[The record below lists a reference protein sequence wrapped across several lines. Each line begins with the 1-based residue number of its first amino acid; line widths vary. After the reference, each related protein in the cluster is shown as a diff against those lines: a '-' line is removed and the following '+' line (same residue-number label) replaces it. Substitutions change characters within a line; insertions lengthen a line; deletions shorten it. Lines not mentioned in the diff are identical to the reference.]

1 MDGAGAPVV
10 AGVDGSPEALAA
22 ARLGALEA
30 RDRGVPLDLVLALP
44 WRELPPAEDAG
55 GVDLA
60 GVVRSMGSLLLES
73 TAHAAREAAPGLTV
87 RTRLVEGRA
96 TDVLLA
102 ESGGA
107 GLLCL
112 GSRSGGLVG
121 DLLLGAVAA
130 GVARSARCPVLVV
143 RADAR
148 ASVRGRSGVVVGV
161 DGEPGD
167 ESVLEAAFAAAA
179 RRSTEVVAVHCWQ
192 HTVPGPAHLLFDP
205 FVDEDSARTREEAVL
220 DDALAAPMERRP
232 EVPVR
237 RVVERG
243 RAAPALVAAGLAAE
257 LLVVGHRPRA
267 GHGLGSVATAV
278 LHTASC
284 PVLVVPIPSSDRAGS
299 ALRSA
304 LRSEEARS

>member
-1 MDGAGAPVV
+1 MEGADAPVV
-10 AGVDGSPEALAA
+10 VGVDGSPEALSA

-30 RDRGVPLDLVLALP
+30 KDRGVPLDLVLALP

-55 GVDLA
+55 DVDLA
-60 GVVRSMGSLLLES
+60 GVVRSMAGLLLTS
-73 TAHAAREAAPGLTV
+73 TARAVSEGAPGLTV

-102 ESGGA
+102 ESGSA
-107 GLLCL
+107 ALLCL
-112 GSRSGGLVG
+112 GSRSGGLLG

-143 RADAR
+143 RAGAR
-148 ASVRGRSGVVVGV
+148 ASVRGRRGVVVGV

-167 ESVLEAAFAAAA
+167 ESVLDAAFDAAA
-179 RRSTEVVAVHCWQ
+179 RRDTDVVAVHCWQ
-192 HTVPGPAHLLFDP
+192 HTVPGPAHLLLDP
-205 FVDEDSARTREEAVL
+205 FVDEDSARAREEAVL
-220 DDALAAPMERRP
+220 DDALAAPAGRRP

-243 RAAPALVAAGLAAE
+243 RAAPALTAAALAAE

-267 GHGLGSVATAV
+267 GRGLGSVATAV
-278 LHTASC
+278 LHTATC
-284 PVLVVPIPSSDRAGS
+284 PVLVVPIPAGDH
-299 ALRSA
+299 AGAGPTVRPA
-304 LRSEEARS
+304 AARS